1 MDNINSFSAF
11 SGQIIKIKI
20 KTFHHTSAFCEN
32 DLLLILCHKRIKFYN
47 ISKGRVGIS
56 NFHLKRNPN
65 SYEIIKK

>member
-1 MDNINSFSAF
+1 MNSINSFSAL
-11 SGQIIKIKI
+11 SGQIIKI